1 MDDVKPFFLDLTEDE
16 ISTLESTFGRIL
28 RSGQLILNTYTEQF
42 ESEFAQRMGVPYA
55 IATSS
60 GTASLI
66 MLLRA
71 HDAMG
76 KKVAVP
82 TNTNFATAAAIL
94 HVGGMPVFMDMD
106 CETFAPT
113 LDMVKEAV
121 ERDGISGVI
130 WVHIGGLI
138 SPEFPQVVEYCK
150 SNNLFLIED
159 AAHAHGS
166 QLGGVCAGA
175 FADGGAFSFF
185 PTKVMTTMEGG
196 MVTTHD
202 KDVADLMRSLR
213 NQGKGASKFGSD
225 HLHLGSSWRIS
236 EVAASIGLVQLG
248 KLNQMLDVRSNAAKS
263 MAKVLDEIGVPYC
276 RFDHMDRSSQYKLI
290 VRYQSDATIDEMK
303 SRFKECGVILGG
315 GVYDRTCDQQEVFKH
330 VPMRDGGFPV
340 AHVCCPRHICPPLTS
355 GLTDSDVERVNNAMR
370 KIFV

>member
-1 MDDVKPFFLDLTEDE
+1 MDDVKPFFLDLTENE
-16 ISTLESTFGRIL
+16 VVGLESTFGGIL
-28 RSGQLILNTYTEQF
+28 RSGQLILNRYTEQF
-42 ESEFAQRMGVPYA
+42 ESEFAARMGVPYA
-55 IATSS
+55 VATSS
-60 GTASLI
+60 GTASLV

-71 HDAMG
+71 HHAMG

-82 TNTNFATAAAIL
+82 TNTNFASAAAVL

-113 LDMVKEAV
+113 LDMLKEAHAMSHI
-121 ERDGISGVI
+121 DGVV

-150 SNNLFLIED
+150 AHALFLIED

-166 QLGGVCAGA
+166 QLGGICAGA

-196 MVTTHD
+196 MVTTHS

-225 HLHLGSSWRIS
+225 HLHLGSSWRLS
-236 EVAASIGLVQLG
+236 EIAAAIGLVQLG
-248 KLNQMLDVRSNAAKS
+248 KLDQMLDVRAQAATR
-263 MAKVLDEIGVPYC
+263 MAQVLDELKVPYC
-276 RFDHMDRSSQYKLI
+276 RFDHMDRASQYKLI
-290 VRYQSDATIDEMK
+290 IRYTQDATIDEMK
-303 SRFKECGVILGG
+303 SQFKSLGIILGG
-315 GVYDRTCDQQEVFKH
+315 GVYDRTCHQQEVFKD
-330 VPMRDGGFPV
+330 VPIRDGGFPV
-340 AHVCCPRHICPPLTS
+340 ADEFCPRHICPPLTS
-355 GLTDSDVERVNNAMR
+355 GLSTGDVDRVVAAFR
-370 KIFV
+370 QVLA

>member
-1 MDDVKPFFLDLTEDE
+1 MGDVKPFFLDLTADE
-16 ISTLESTFGRIL
+16 ISGLESTFGNIL
-28 RSGQLILNTYTEQF
+28 RSGQLILNQYTEQF
-42 ESEFAQRMGVPYA
+42 ESEFAAKMGVPYA
-55 IATSS
+55 VATSS

-71 HDAMG
+71 HQAMG

-82 TNTNFATAAAIL
+82 TNTNFASAAAIL
-94 HVGGMPVFMDMD
+94 HVGAMPVFMDMD

-113 LDMVKEAV
+113 LDMLKEAHHKD
-121 ERDGISGVI
+121 EIDGVV

-138 SPEFPQVVEYCK
+138 SPEFTQVVEYCK
-150 SNNLFLIED
+150 SNKLFLIED

-166 QLGGVCAGA
+166 KMSGVCAGA

-202 KDVADLMRSLR
+202 KDVADIMRSLR

-236 EVAASIGLVQLG
+236 EIAAAMGLVQLG
-248 KLNQMLDVRSNAAKS
+248 KLDQMLDVRANAAKS
-263 MAKVLDEIGVPYC
+263 MIKVLDELGVPYC
-276 RFDHMDRSSQYKLI
+276 KFDHMDRASQYKLI
-290 VRYQSDATIDEMK
+290 VRYKQDASIDDLK
-303 SRFKECGVILGG
+303 KQFKECGVILGG
-315 GVYDRTCDQQEVFKH
+315 GVYDRTCHQQEVFKD
-330 VPMRDGGFPV
+330 VPVSDDGFPV
-340 AHVCCPRHICPPLTS
+340 AEKYCPRHICPPLTS
-355 GLTDSDVERVNNAMR
+355 GLTDDDVECVTNAFR
-370 KIFV
+370 QVLA